1 MSVWEFLNGDSE
13 SIENRVVGGGKDHVF
28 GLVQVDSK
36 GFMREPRT
44 DELELIIDWEYV
56 GSRIYGM

>member
-1 MSVWEFLNGDSE
+1 MGVRDPQQIGDSE

-36 GFMREPRT
+36 GFMGEPRT
-44 DELELIIDWEYV
+44 DEFELIIID
-56 GSRIYGM
+56 

>member
-1 MSVWEFLNGDSE
+1 MGVRDPQQIGDSE

-36 GFMREPRT
+36 GFMGEPRT
-44 DELELIIDWEYV
+44 DEFELIID
-56 GSRIYGM
+56 